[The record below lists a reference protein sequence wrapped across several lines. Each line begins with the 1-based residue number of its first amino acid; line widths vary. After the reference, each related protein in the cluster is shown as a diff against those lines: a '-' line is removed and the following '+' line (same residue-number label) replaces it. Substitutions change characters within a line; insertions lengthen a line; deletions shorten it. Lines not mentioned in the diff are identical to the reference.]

1 MLQEERK
8 NLILKE
14 LEKSSVARL
23 EDLSAMLGVS
33 IDTVR
38 RDLKAMDKAGLIQYV
53 RGGAASIHES
63 EQFFNFKGR
72 QIIHIPEKQAA
83 SKKALAA
90 VTAGDLILLNS
101 GTTNT
106 VFAAE
111 LAKSRIPC
119 TVVTNN
125 SAAAAAAAAAA
136 VSPYLKV
143 RLLGGDYDA
152 EEQSTYGSRCL
163 AEIEKL
169 HPDLCF
175 LSINSIDLDAGY
187 TDFRPQEI
195 PLIRAMT
202 RVTPRSAAIMDSTK
216 LGRCAKEEIYP
227 LTALPIVYMDDGADK
242 ETKEAYAAAG
252 VDIR

>member
-23 EDLSAMLGVS
+23 EDLAELLQVS
-33 IDTVR
+33 VDTVR
-38 RDLKAMDKAGLIQYV
+38 RDLKSMDKAGLIQYV
-53 RGGAASIHES
+53 RGGATAIHGS
-63 EQFFNFKGR
+63 DQFYNFKGR

-83 SKKALAA
+83 SQKALAA

-125 SAAAAAAAAAA
+125 SAAAAAAA
-136 VSPYLKV
+136 VSPYCKV
-143 RLLGGDYDA
+143 RLLGGDYDV

-175 LSINSIDLDAGY
+175 LSINSIDLDTGY
-187 TDFRPQEI
+187 TDFRSQEI
-195 PLIRAMT
+195 PLIRAMV
-202 RVTPRSAAIMDSTK
+202 RIAPRSAAIMDSTK
-216 LGRCAKEEIYP
+216 LGRCAKEEIFP
-227 LTALPIVYMDDGADK
+227 LPALPLIYMDDGAPK

-252 VDIR
+252 VEIR